1 MIATALIVGAT
12 LLVGITL
19 AIRFW
24 NSIITYLKDAIIKVS
39 EAIHNTVLGVKV
51 FLRKTSDG
59 VMQITKNYSQN
70 AETKKWKETIVKR
83 ALSEKEIPK
92 EKRERFTMDAEFDIS
107 VEFEAVLT
115 NA

>member
-1 MIATALIVGAT
+1 MIATSLIIGAA

-19 AIRFW
+19 TVRFW
-24 NSIITYLKDAIIKVS
+24 NSIITYLKDAINKVS
-39 EAIHNTVLGVKV
+39 AAIHSTVLGVKV

-83 ALSEKEIPK
+83 ELKENEIPK
-92 EKRERFTMDAEFDIS
+92 ETRERLTMDAEFDIS
-107 VEFEAVLT
+107 EEFEAVLT